1 MNDDDTQHGRDVTSG
16 EERAGGGP
24 DLYFWRGGKKIA
36 LRRVS
41 MSPEAAAGA
50 AASGGPSRAAPGRD
64 PDSEVAY
71 VREDG
76 DASTQLVPTGQV
88 VAQLAEGT
96 EREVFEAALAE
107 LGGRVVRSLAYLPE
121 GYVVESVH
129 GPADALD
136 LANALHEQPFVVSA
150 EPNWRRRTVHR

>member
-1 MNDDDTQHGRDVTSG
+1 MNEDDTQHGPDVTS
-16 EERAGGGP
+16 EEETGDSR
-24 DLYFWRGGKKIA
+24 DLYFWRGGKKIP
-36 LRRVS
+36 LRRVPV
-41 MSPEAAAGA
+41 SPEAAAGSQGA
-50 AASGGPSRAAPGRD
+50 ASRAAPGRD
-64 PDSEVAY
+64 PDADLAY

-107 LGGRVVRSLAYLPE
+107 LGGRVVRALGYLPE
-121 GYVVESVH
+121 GYVVEAVH
-129 GPADALD
+129 GPAAALD

>member
-1 MNDDDTQHGRDVTSG
+1 MNDDATQHGRELTSG
-16 EERAGGGP
+16 EERAGDGP
-24 DLYFWRGGKKIA
+24 DLYFWRGGKKIP

-50 AASGGPSRAAPGRD
+50 GGGVSRAAPGRD

-76 DASTQLVPTGQV
+76 DPSTQLVPTGQV
-88 VAQLAEGT
+88 VVQLAAGT
-96 EREVFEAALAE
+96 EREVFEEALAE

-121 GYVVESVH
+121 GYVVEAVH

-136 LANALHEQPFVVSA
+136 LANALHEQPIVVSA